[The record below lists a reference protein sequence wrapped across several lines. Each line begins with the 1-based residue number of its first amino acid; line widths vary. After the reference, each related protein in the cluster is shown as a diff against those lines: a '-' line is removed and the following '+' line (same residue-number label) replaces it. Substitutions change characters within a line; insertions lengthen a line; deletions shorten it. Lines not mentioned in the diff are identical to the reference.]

1 MRVPDPES
9 TENSSLL
16 PNICESCPVR
26 MSWHGNWMPDMCLRS
41 IVKEEKNESGAG
53 LTGIPAATLAA

>member
-1 MRVPDPES
+1 
-9 TENSSLL
+9 
-16 PNICESCPVR
+16 
-26 MSWHGNWMPDMCLRS
+26 MPDMCLRS